1 MDRCT
6 AHDNTNVKWVRIDP
20 YYDCLCHIVFYGIS
34 RRHAIT
40 QLLHDEVRDVKSQIE
55 AISCLRI
62 TAHKNASIALLQCLR
77 DGDNYYKIRLAA
89 KALAEDITTSTL
101 DLM

>member
-1 MDRCT
+1 M
-6 AHDNTNVKWVRIDP
+6 
-20 YYDCLCHIVFYGIS
+20 IVYVMLYFMVF
-34 RRHAIT
+34 RTRHVIT
-40 QLLHDEVRDVKSQIE
+40 QLLHDDHEVRDVKSQIE

-89 KALAEDITTSTL
+89 AKALAEDITTSTL